1 MKVASAK
8 EVMAYLTQVMR
19 GEGEEISIK
28 DRMKAAELLARK
40 YTCVDEKEQKDYPV
54 VIKDDVNE

>member
-28 DRMKAAELLARK
+28 DRMKSAELLARK
-40 YTCVDEKEQKDYPV
+40 YTYVDEKEQKDYPV